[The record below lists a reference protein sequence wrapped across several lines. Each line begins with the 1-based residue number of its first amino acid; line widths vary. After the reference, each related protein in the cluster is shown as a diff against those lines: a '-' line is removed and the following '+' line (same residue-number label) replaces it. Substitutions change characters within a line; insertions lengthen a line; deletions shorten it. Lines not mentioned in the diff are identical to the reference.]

1 MDRGA
6 WQDTVHGV
14 TKTWT
19 QLSDWAWMLQQLVL
33 SKIIQP
39 LFHNLLDQLCSLMGE
54 HLRYYQS
61 SVTTHNTGMN
71 NRVHTSCHKCARIC
85 KINSQHWKWLSP
97 TQCVSVL
104 LTAIAKLP
112 CKGQAALTPVT
123 EQCLLPHSFAN
134 RVSNQFLDLAQSD
147 RWKFT

>member
-14 TKTWT
+14 AKTWT
-19 QLSDWAWMLQQLVL
+19 QLSDWARMLQQLAL
-33 SKIIQP
+33 SKIIHP
-39 LFHNLLDQLCSLMGE
+39 LFHNLLSQLCSLMGK
-54 HLRYYQS
+54 HLGYYQS
-61 SVTTHNTGMN
+61 AVTTNNTGMSN
-71 NRVHTSCHKCARIC
+71 LVHSSCRKYAGIC
-85 KINSQHWKWLSP
+85 KINSQRWKWLGP
-97 TQCVSVL
+97 TLCPSVL

-123 EQCLLPHSFAN
+123 EQRLFPHSFAN

-147 RWKFT
+147 R